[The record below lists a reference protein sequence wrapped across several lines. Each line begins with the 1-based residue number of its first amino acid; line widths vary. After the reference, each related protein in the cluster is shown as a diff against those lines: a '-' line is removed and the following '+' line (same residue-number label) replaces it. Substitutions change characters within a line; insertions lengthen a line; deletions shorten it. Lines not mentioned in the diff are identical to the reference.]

1 MTTPRLIIQKYGF
14 RLDIVQKT
22 KFSLYIKVHHTTD
35 LELPLDKWEKTE
47 SKKPYMIMNVD
58 KDKPTFF
65 KVRAYNREEKSPI
78 TPTFMYDDQRGKF
91 SDLEQLCNSTS

>member
-1 MTTPRLIIQKYGF
+1 MLGF
-14 RLDIVQKT
+14 RHVTVQKT
-22 KFSLYIKVHHTTD
+22 IVFLYIKVHHTTD

-78 TPTFMYDDQRGKF
+78 TPTFMYDDQRGTKATIRF
-91 SDLEQLCNSTS
+91 LIYNI

>member
-1 MTTPRLIIQKYGF
+1 MCFDMTSYK
-14 RLDIVQKT
+14 KT
-22 KFSLYIKVHHTTD
+22 NFFLYFKVHHTTD
-35 LELPLDKWEKTE
+35 LELPLDKWDKTE

-78 TPTFMYDDQRGKF
+78 TPTFMYDDQRGTKATIRF
-91 SDLEQLCNSTS
+91 LNNI